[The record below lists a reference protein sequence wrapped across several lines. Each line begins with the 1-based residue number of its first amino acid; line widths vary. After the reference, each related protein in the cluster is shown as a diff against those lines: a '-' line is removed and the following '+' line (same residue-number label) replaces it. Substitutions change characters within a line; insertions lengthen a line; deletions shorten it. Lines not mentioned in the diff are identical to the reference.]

1 MKTFSM
7 NTYKE
12 QVAEI
17 ATLVMRDRSHF
28 YGTRKQA
35 IQYAIDGIEMEANF
49 GSFQWTNQVQSIPE
63 ITPQEVEAVIK
74 KHYRIVE

>member
-1 MKTFSM
+1 MNTFNM

-63 ITPQEVEAVIK
+63 ITVEEVEIFLN
-74 KHYRIVE
+74 

>member
-1 MKTFSM
+1 MKTY
-7 NTYKE
+7 NE

-28 YGTRKQA
+28 FGSRKTA

-49 GSFQWTNQVQSIPE
+49 GSFEWTKQVQSIPE
-63 ITPQEVEAVIK
+63 ITPQEVEAFLN
-74 KHYRIVE
+74 